1 MVRHHT
7 RVRLIAGLLACAW
20 TLLPLGTLVDALATE
35 HVYCAEHNAI
45 EHAADGAAE
54 GAASLPVEPRS
65 EGFQAGNGAPDEH
78 GDSCPFTQIP
88 PTVTRAPVAQLA
100 TCAPPALAIAP
111 VAIENDT
118 PPLPILAVA
127 PKSSP
132 PA

>member
-1 MVRHHT
+1 MVRHHA

-45 EHAADGAAE
+45 EHAGDGGAE
-54 GAASLPVEPRS
+54 GMQPLPAEPGAGFRAGSGAAS
-65 EGFQAGNGAPDEH
+65 EH
-78 GDSCPFTQIP
+78 GDSCPFTQLP
-88 PTVTRAPVAQLA
+88 PTVTRAPAPVVAVD
-100 TCAPPALAIAP
+100 APRALAAMP
-111 VAIENDT
+111 AAIESDAA
-118 PPLPILAVA
+118 PLPILAVA